1 MKTLIKSLLVALSLG
16 VAASA
21 TTTLDAKP
29 IGRPTGVATYK
40 TGIYTSANGKLNIA
54 LDKQVGG
61 SVNVQLKTVSG
72 EVLYNQYIG
81 KNERTFR
88 RRLDLNELTDGTYVV
103 EITNGVETTRQT
115 ISIST
120 KNPATPGRTIQTEA
134 VATN

>member
-1 MKTLIKSLLVALSLG
+1 MKSLIKPLLIALSFS
-16 VAASA
+16 VATAA

-61 SVNVQLKTVSG
+61 PVNVQLKTVDG
-72 EVLYNQYIG
+72 TVLYSQYVG
-81 KNERTFR
+81 KNERTYR
-88 RRLDLNELTDGTYVV
+88 KRLDLNELTDGTYVV

-115 ISIST
+115 ISLST
-120 KNPATPGRTIQTEA
+120 TNPTTPVRIIQTEA